1 MANDVS
7 ARSWFIDT
15 AGAGTLLGAGNNQ
28 VYVKFIEVVNTDAA
42 HAPGTVLAVITDKNS
57 KEIIRALSQFA
68 ANIAGEIQTYNLE
81 NWFENIIVPT
91 LSTGTTLRLHVK

>member
-28 VYVKFIEVVNTDAA
+28 VYVKFIEVVGGAA
-42 HAPGTVLAVITDKNS
+42 GTIGNVMATVNDKNG
-57 KEIIRALSQFA
+57 KNIIQALYQTT
-68 ANIAGEIQTYNLE
+68 NIGEIQTYNLE

-91 LSTGTTLRLHVK
+91 LGTGVTLRLHVK